1 MTRKLSMTA
10 AATAIALTLSIGIG
24 NAEADGRGLHG
35 GFIHGG
41 VVHDRDIRR
50 GVNHQHFLG
59 RQGFPGI
66 EFGYDDPIGYGPDV
80 QAEAPHS
87 VSAPQPAPTV
97 LAVDRPP
104 CRETTEGV
112 VVMRGTSC
120 SRDVH

>member
-1 MTRKLSMTA
+1 MTHKLSMTA
-10 AATAIALTLSIGIG
+10 ASIALVASIGIG

-66 EFGYDDPIGYGPDV
+66 GFGYDDAIGYGPDV
-80 QAEAPHS
+80 AAEAPPIVH
-87 VSAPQPAPTV
+87 VPQPAPTA

-104 CRETTEGV
+104 CHETTEGV
-112 VVMRGTSC
+112 VIMRGTSC
-120 SRDVH
+120 SRGTQ